1 MMKVVKWTGITIAAL
16 VGLVALLLGGL
27 LIYVPYHDGPIA
39 MIPGGPLESG
49 ELIIEKVTEWSF
61 VAGVETIEMQLI
73 ADDNRSRTTW
83 ILYHEGAAYIPVTL
97 GFPPGKS
104 WHYVAEEKGDA
115 VVRIA
120 GKRYPV
126 NLTKVEGE
134 EWMATMNRVNRAKY
148 PPAPGSDQGSWY
160 FMLRTARK

>member
-1 MMKVVKWTGITIAAL
+1 MKIVKWIGITAASL
-16 VGLVALLLGGL
+16 AALVALLVGGTM
-27 LIYVPYHDGPIA
+27 IYAPYHDGPIA
-39 MIPGGPLESG
+39 MIPGGALESG
-49 ELIIEKVTEWSF
+49 ELISGKVADWSF
-61 VAGVETIEMQLI
+61 VASVDTIEMQLL

-83 ILYHEGAAYIPVTL
+83 ILYHDGAAFIPVTL

-104 WHYVAEEKGDA
+104 WHHLAADKGDA

-126 NLTKVEGE
+126 VLGRVEGE
-134 EWMATMNRVNRAKY
+134 ESIATMNLVNRAKY

-160 FMLRTARK
+160 FLLQER